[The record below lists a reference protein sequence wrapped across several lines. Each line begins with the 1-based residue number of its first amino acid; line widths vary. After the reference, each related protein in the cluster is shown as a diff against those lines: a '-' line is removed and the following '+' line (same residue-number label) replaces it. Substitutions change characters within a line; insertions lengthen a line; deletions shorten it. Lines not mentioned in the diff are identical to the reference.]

1 MTFTS
6 IAVGGV
12 AKALIGVTIS
22 LHPGSAAAAH
32 QAADHVTVKPGDT
45 LSSISQR
52 EYGSASDWP
61 ALWWVNR
68 HRVPE
73 PGTVRAGQ
81 RLRVSD
87 WHKVRP
93 WLTRAALAAMPAPPP
108 VAVPSSQ
115 PVSMAGTISAT
126 PVPAQSSGTY
136 SAAPGSFQ
144 SCVIQ
149 AESGGNASAV
159 NPSSGAGGLYQFLP
173 STWASLGYASAYPG
187 GAQTAPASVQQQAFD
202 KLYAESGSAP
212 WSSDGC

>member
-1 MTFTS
+1 MTFIS
-6 IAVGGV
+6 IAGGGV
-12 AKALIGVTIS
+12 AKALIAVTVS
-22 LHPGSAAAAH
+22 LHPTAAH
-32 QAADHVTVKPGDT
+32 HHGHHATVRAGDT

-93 WLTRAALAAMPAPPP
+93 WLTRAALAAMP

-115 PVSMAGTISAT
+115 PVSMAGAISAT

-149 AESGGNASAV
+149 AESGGNAQAV
-159 NPSSGAGGLYQFLP
+159 NASSGAGGLYGFLP
-173 STWASLGYASAYPG
+173 STWQALGHSGLPED
-187 GAQTAPASVQQQAFD
+187 ASVSEQNAAFAQE
-202 KLYAESGSAP
+202 YAQSGTGAWAP
-212 WSSDGC
+212 YDGC